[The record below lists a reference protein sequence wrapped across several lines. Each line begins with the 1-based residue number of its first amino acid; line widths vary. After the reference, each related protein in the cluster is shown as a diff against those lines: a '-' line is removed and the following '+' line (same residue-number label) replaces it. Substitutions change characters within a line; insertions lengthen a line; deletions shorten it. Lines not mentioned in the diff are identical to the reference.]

1 MTFGASVAWSALRA
15 LVLALVGLWCCR
27 LWSKWID
34 AAPPRRQRRRWLLIC
49 GPALVPELLLGMA
62 YATTVAGRP
71 WWAELA
77 LAALVGLRNLAAGL
91 VVWRLTPAPALTP
104 AAWHLRQMTWTT
116 PPTWQEWLAYQRA
129 GWVGQQL
136 PTCVLL
142 FLLAF
147 QEFELAAL
155 FRAASWT
162 DWLFVAQVGGLS
174 LRHATWLAQ
183 GPMLG
188 QLLLVCLVNWRF
200 TSGVLREPQPLS
212 HQDDRLA
219 RGLVL
224 VAWVVLALIPLAGL
238 VVTLPAGFMQL
249 LGQSLRW
256 KGLLRELLG
265 GTTLALCAACCAW
278 ILVSLVNPKHR
289 ETQPYQAW
297 ASRVIRGL
305 IIVPGLMGS
314 LVLAL
319 LVLNLHQRDFL
330 QELYDTPIP
339 WCLAGLLFL
348 LPRALVLQQWSA
360 AVPSALIIAEQLA
373 HSTPIE
379 QRRVGHR
386 LLWQLR
392 DEPRFLA
399 ICCLTYW
406 AYLEVTLAG
415 LLAPTGLTAG
425 VVRLYNFLHFG
436 RTAALSA
443 EMAILLGGPLVV
455 AALVWSLLRRGRA

>member
-1 MTFGASVAWSALRA
+1 MTFGASVAWSAARA
-15 LVLALVGLWCCR
+15 LLLALVGLWCAK
-27 LWSKWID
+27 LWSNWID
-34 AAPPRRQRRRWLLIC
+34 AAPPQRERRSWLLIC

-71 WWAELA
+71 LWAELA
-77 LAALVGLRNLAAGL
+77 LAGLVGLRNLAVGV

-104 AAWHLRQMTWTT
+104 AAWYLRRMTWTS
-116 PPTWQEWLAYQRA
+116 PPTWWQWLAYQRA
-129 GWVGQQL
+129 GWLGQQL
-136 PTCVLL
+136 PTFVLL

-162 DWLFVAQVGGLS
+162 DWLFVAQVGGLPLS
-174 LRHATWLAQ
+174 SATWLAL
-183 GPMLG
+183 GPTLG
-188 QLLLVCLVNWRF
+188 QAGLVSLVSWRF
-200 TSGVLREPQPLS
+200 TGGVLREPQPCS
-212 HQDDRLA
+212 RRDEQIA

-224 VAWVVLALIPLAGL
+224 VAWIVLVLIPVGGL
-238 VVTLPAGFMQL
+238 LITLPVGFLQL

-256 KGLLRELLG
+256 QGLIRELLG
-265 GTTLALCAACCAW
+265 GTALALCAACGAW
-278 ILVSLVNPKHR
+278 MLAALGTKKNK
-289 ETQPYQAW
+289 TQPCEGW
-297 ASRVIRGL
+297 ASGGWRVL
-305 IIVPGLMGS
+305 FAVPGLMGS

-319 LVLNLHQRDFL
+319 LALNLFQRDLSQAF
-330 QELYDTPIP
+330 YDTPIP
-339 WCLAGLLFL
+339 WCIACLLFL
-348 LPRALVLQQWSA
+348 IPRAAVLQQWTSA
-360 AVPSALIIAEQLA
+360 SSSALMIAEQLA
-373 HSTPIE
+373 GSLQAE
-379 QRRVGHR
+379 QRRTGRR

-443 EMAILLGGPLVV
+443 EMAILLGGPIVL
-455 AALVWSLLRRGRA
+455 AALVWSLLRRGRV